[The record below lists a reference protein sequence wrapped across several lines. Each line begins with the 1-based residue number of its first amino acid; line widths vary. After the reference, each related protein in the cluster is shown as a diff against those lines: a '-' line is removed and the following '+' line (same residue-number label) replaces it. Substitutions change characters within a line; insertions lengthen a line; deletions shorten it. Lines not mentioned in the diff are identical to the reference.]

1 MTSYNIISIGSCVRD
16 MVFYTDA
23 AEFIKNPKN
32 DPTKAYLLG
41 FEYGAKIKSD
51 EVYYSFGG
59 GAANT
64 AVNFSGLG
72 LKAGIIAAIGRDG
85 FGQEIFQQLKN
96 KKVKTDL
103 LQIKKN
109 SHTGLS
115 FLVVDKKTNEHF
127 ILVSYGANNSLEFNQ
142 SVNTDWYYVSS
153 LGGKKWPVIMDKIIK
168 TKKKIAWNPGATQL
182 KSGYSKLKKYLSHIE
197 VLILNKDEAIELCL
211 SAKKKG
217 QIIKMLKI
225 IHQWGP
231 KKVVITDGEKGAW
244 VYDGKKIYFDK
255 PHHKKPK
262 DTTGAGDCF
271 GSTFVTGLIKTKGD
285 IKRSMRLAMINT
297 SSLVFTPGAQ
307 EGLLSWK
314 ELNTR

>member
-1 MTSYNIISIGSCVRD
+1 MKKYNIISIGSCVRD
-16 MVFYTDA
+16 IVFYTDA

-32 DPTKAYLLG
+32 DPTKIYLLG

-64 AVNFSGLG
+64 AVNFAGLG
-72 LKAGIIAAIGRDG
+72 LQAGIMAAIGNDG
-85 FGQEIFQQLKN
+85 FGQEIIQRLKN
-96 KKVKTDL
+96 KKVSTDL
-103 LQIKKN
+103 LQIKKDN
-109 SHTGLS
+109 HTGLS
-115 FLVVDKKTNEHF
+115 FLVVDKKSNEHF
-127 ILVSYGANNSLEFNQ
+127 ILVSYGANNFLEFNKQ
-142 SVNTDWYYVSS
+142 VKTDWYYVSS
-153 LGGKKWPVIMDKIIK
+153 LGGKNWPQIMQKIIK
-168 TKKKIAWNPGATQL
+168 TKRKIAWNPGATQL
-182 KSGYSKLKKYLSHIE
+182 RAGFKALRKYLPHVE

-217 QIIKMLKI
+217 QVIKMLKI

-231 KKVVITDGEKGAW
+231 KKVVITDGEKGAY
-244 VYDGKKIYFDK
+244 VYDGKKVYFDQ

-271 GSTFVTGLIKTKGD
+271 GSTFITGLIKTKGN
-285 IKRSMRLAMINT
+285 IKTAMRLAMINT

-307 EGLLSWK
+307 EGLLNWRQ
-314 ELNTR
+314 LNK

>member
-1 MTSYNIISIGSCVRD
+1 MKKFNVISIGSCVRD
-16 MVFYTDA
+16 IIFYTDK

-32 DPTKAYLLG
+32 DPTKIYLLG

-64 AVNFSGLG
+64 AINFAGLG
-72 LKAGIIAAIGRDG
+72 LKVGVIAALGNDG
-85 FGQEIFQQLKN
+85 FGAEIKSRLKN
-96 KKVKTDL
+96 KKVNTEL

-109 SHTGLS
+109 NHTGLS
-115 FLVVDKKTNEHF
+115 FLVVDKKSNEHF
-127 ILVSYGANNSLEFNQ
+127 ILVSYGANNTLEFNK
-142 SVNTDWYYVSS
+142 SINTDWYYVSS
-153 LGGKKWPVIMDKIIK
+153 LGGKNWSAIMDKIVK

-182 KSGYSKLKKYLSHIE
+182 QAGYGKLKKYFSKIE

-217 QIIKMLKI
+217 TIAKMLKI

-231 KKVVITDGEKGAW
+231 KKIVITDGEKGAY
-244 VYDGKKIYFDK
+244 VYDGKKIYFDR

-271 GSTFVTGLIKTKGD
+271 GSTFITGLIKTKGD
-285 IKRSMRLAMINT
+285 IIKSMRLAIRNT
-297 SSLVFTPGAQ
+297 TSLVFTPGAQ
-307 EGLLSWK
+307 EGLLNWK
-314 ELNTR
+314 QLNK